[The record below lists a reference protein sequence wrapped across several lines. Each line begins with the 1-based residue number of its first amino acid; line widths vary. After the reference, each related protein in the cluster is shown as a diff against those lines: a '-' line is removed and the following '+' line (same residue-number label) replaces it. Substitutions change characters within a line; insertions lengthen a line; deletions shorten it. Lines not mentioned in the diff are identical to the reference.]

1 MPITYI
7 IIGVAILLVIILFI
21 LGYVSAK
28 PNEAI
33 VITGLGKPRTLIGRS
48 GFMIP
53 FLEKRSYISI
63 EQFSTD
69 VQTTDFVPTL
79 DFINVKADAVVKVKV
94 GVSEP
99 LLNAAAQNFLNW
111 KTSDISSSIQDVLE
125 GNLREIIGQME
136 LRDMVNNRQAFA
148 EKVQSNAAPD
158 LAKMGLEI
166 IAFTVQSFTDDND
179 VIKNLGIDNI
189 VTIQKDAA
197 NARAKAEREQ
207 AEVRAREDQA
217 ANDARVAADLEI
229 AKKKNELAIEQA
241 NLKRQSDVQLAQANA
256 AYGIEEQAQRKE
268 IERATAEA
276 NIVKQQKEAEVK
288 AEEVKVREQELSA
301 TIRKQAEA
309 EKYARQQAA
318 EADLIERQRKAE
330 AELYETQREA
340 EAQKARAEAAKY
352 AAEQEAAGIEAKG
365 RAEAEAIRLKL
376 EAEADGLSK
385 KADAMAKFNDAAV
398 TEMVVNVLP
407 EIAKNIATPLEKV
420 DKITMYGEGN
430 ASKLVGDLMTTM
442 DKTTEG
448 LGINVR
454 DLITATL
461 TGRAMSNGLTTA
473 QELGASG
480 ASQPIPTEAVEEIVV
495 EEPKTES
502 AKDVATT
509 PILKE
514 KQVLQKVVETD
525 QTVDASAT
533 EVADTTETDFTYR
546 LSSDEKDREL

>member
-1 MPITYI
+1 MDFGFDILAIMIPII
-7 IIGVAILLVIILFI
+7 VVVLFVLLFVF
-21 LGYVSAK
+21 GYVSAK

-53 FLEKRSYISI
+53 FIEKRSYISI

-94 GVSEP
+94 GVSDE

-111 KTSDISSSIQDVLE
+111 KTADISASIQDVLE

-207 AEVRAREDQA
+207 AEVRAREDKA

-229 AKKKNELAIEQA
+229 AKKQNELAIEQA
-241 NLKRQSDVQLAQANA
+241 NLKRRSDVQLAQANA

-318 EADLIERQRKAE
+318 EADLIERQRKRKAE

-376 EAEADGLSK
+376 EAEAEGLSK

-407 EIAKNIATPLEKV
+407 EIAKNIAAPLGNV

-430 ASKLVGDLMTTM
+430 ASKMVGDLMTTM

-448 LGINVR
+448 LGLNVR
-454 DLITATL
+454 DLISATL
-461 TGRAMSNGLTTA
+461 TGRAMSTGLLTA
-473 QELGASG
+473 QE
-480 ASQPIPTEAVEEIVV
+480 TKEVEG
-495 EEPKTES
+495 
-502 AKDVATT
+502 D
-509 PILKE
+509 KE
-514 KQVLQKVVETD
+514 K
-525 QTVDASAT
+525 
-533 EVADTTETDFTYR
+533 
-546 LSSDEKDREL
+546 

>member
-1 MPITYI
+1 M
-7 IIGVAILLVIILFI
+7 
-21 LGYVSAK
+21 
-28 PNEAI
+28 
-33 VITGLGKPRTLIGRS
+33 
-48 GFMIP
+48 
-53 FLEKRSYISI
+53 
-63 EQFSTD
+63 
-69 VQTTDFVPTL
+69 QTTDFVPTL

-94 GVSEP
+94 GVSDE

-111 KTSDISSSIQDVLE
+111 KTADISASIQDVLE

-207 AEVRAREDQA
+207 AEVRAREDKA

-229 AKKKNELAIEQA
+229 AKKQNELAIEQA

-376 EAEADGLSK
+376 EAEAEGLSK

-407 EIAKNIATPLEKV
+407 EIAKNIAAPLGNV

-430 ASKLVGDLMTTM
+430 TSKMVGDLMTTM

-448 LGINVR
+448 LGLNVR
-454 DLITATL
+454 DLISATL
-461 TGRAMSNGLTTA
+461 TGRAMSTGLLTA
-473 QELGASG
+473 QE
-480 ASQPIPTEAVEEIVV
+480 TKEAEG
-495 EEPKTES
+495 
-502 AKDVATT
+502 D
-509 PILKE
+509 KE
-514 KQVLQKVVETD
+514 K
-525 QTVDASAT
+525 
-533 EVADTTETDFTYR
+533 
-546 LSSDEKDREL
+546 

>member
-1 MPITYI
+1 
-7 IIGVAILLVIILFI
+7 
-21 LGYVSAK
+21 
-28 PNEAI
+28 
-33 VITGLGKPRTLIGRS
+33 
-48 GFMIP
+48 
-53 FLEKRSYISI
+53 ISI

-69 VQTTDFVPTL
+69 VQITDFVPTL

-94 GVSEP
+94 GISDE

-111 KTSDISSSIQDVLE
+111 KTADISASIQDVLE

-207 AEVRAREDQA
+207 AEVRAREDKA

-229 AKKKNELAIEQA
+229 AKKQNELAIEQA

-376 EAEADGLSK
+376 EAEAEGLSK

-407 EIAKNIATPLEKV
+407 EIAKNIAAPLGNV

-430 ASKLVGDLMTTM
+430 ASKMVGDLMTTM

-448 LGINVR
+448 LG
-454 DLITATL
+454 
-461 TGRAMSNGLTTA
+461 
-473 QELGASG
+473 
-480 ASQPIPTEAVEEIVV
+480 
-495 EEPKTES
+495 
-502 AKDVATT
+502 
-509 PILKE
+509 
-514 KQVLQKVVETD
+514 
-525 QTVDASAT
+525 
-533 EVADTTETDFTYR
+533 
-546 LSSDEKDREL
+546 

>member
-1 MPITYI
+1 
-7 IIGVAILLVIILFI
+7 
-21 LGYVSAK
+21 
-28 PNEAI
+28 
-33 VITGLGKPRTLIGRS
+33 
-48 GFMIP
+48 
-53 FLEKRSYISI
+53 
-63 EQFSTD
+63 
-69 VQTTDFVPTL
+69 
-79 DFINVKADAVVKVKV
+79 
-94 GVSEP
+94 
-99 LLNAAAQNFLNW
+99 
-111 KTSDISSSIQDVLE
+111 
-125 GNLREIIGQME
+125 
-136 LRDMVNNRQAFA
+136 MVNNRQAFA

-207 AEVRAREDQA
+207 AEVRAREDKA

-229 AKKKNELAIEQA
+229 AKKQNELAIEQA

-376 EAEADGLSK
+376 EAEAEGLSK

-407 EIAKNIATPLEKV
+407 EIAKNIAAPLGNV

-430 ASKLVGDLMTTM
+430 ASKMVGDLMTTM

-448 LGINVR
+448 LGLNVR
-454 DLITATL
+454 DLISATL
-461 TGRAMSNGLTTA
+461 TGRAMSTGLLTA
-473 QELGASG
+473 QE
-480 ASQPIPTEAVEEIVV
+480 TKEAEG
-495 EEPKTES
+495 
-502 AKDVATT
+502 D
-509 PILKE
+509 KE
-514 KQVLQKVVETD
+514 K
-525 QTVDASAT
+525 
-533 EVADTTETDFTYR
+533 
-546 LSSDEKDREL
+546 

>member
-1 MPITYI
+1 MDFGFDILAIMIPII
-7 IIGVAILLVIILFI
+7 VVVLFVLLFVF
-21 LGYVSAK
+21 GYVSAK

-53 FLEKRSYISI
+53 FIEKRSYISI

-94 GVSEP
+94 GVSDE

-111 KTSDISSSIQDVLE
+111 KTADISASIQDVLE

-166 IAFTVQSFTDDND
+166 IAFTVQSFIDDND

-207 AEVRAREDQA
+207 AEVRAREDKA

-229 AKKKNELAIEQA
+229 AKKQNELAIEQA

-376 EAEADGLSK
+376 EAEAEGLSK

-407 EIAKNIATPLEKV
+407 EIAKNIAAPLGNV

-430 ASKLVGDLMTTM
+430 ASKMVGDLMTTM

-448 LGINVR
+448 LGLNVR
-454 DLITATL
+454 DLISATL
-461 TGRAMSNGLTTA
+461 TGRAMSTGLLAA
-473 QELGASG
+473 QE
-480 ASQPIPTEAVEEIVV
+480 TKEAEG
-495 EEPKTES
+495 
-502 AKDVATT
+502 D
-509 PILKE
+509 KE
-514 KQVLQKVVETD
+514 K
-525 QTVDASAT
+525 
-533 EVADTTETDFTYR
+533 
-546 LSSDEKDREL
+546 

>member
-1 MPITYI
+1 MDFGFDILAIMIPII
-7 IIGVAILLVIILFI
+7 VVVLFVLLFVF
-21 LGYVSAK
+21 GYVSAK

-53 FLEKRSYISI
+53 FIEKRSYISI

-94 GVSEP
+94 GISDE

-111 KTSDISSSIQDVLE
+111 KTADISASIQDVLE

-207 AEVRAREDQA
+207 AEVRAREDKA

-229 AKKKNELAIEQA
+229 AKKQNELAIEQA

-318 EADLIERQRKAE
+318 EA
-330 AELYETQREA
+330 ELYETQREA

-376 EAEADGLSK
+376 EAEAEGLSK

-407 EIAKNIATPLEKV
+407 EIAKNIAAPLGNV

-430 ASKLVGDLMTTM
+430 ASKMVGDLMTTM

-448 LGINVR
+448 LGLNVR
-454 DLITATL
+454 DLISATL
-461 TGRAMSNGLTTA
+461 TGRAMSTGLLTA
-473 QELGASG
+473 QE
-480 ASQPIPTEAVEEIVV
+480 TKEAEGD
-495 EEPKTES
+495 K
-502 AKDVATT
+502 
-509 PILKE
+509 
-514 KQVLQKVVETD
+514 
-525 QTVDASAT
+525 
-533 EVADTTETDFTYR
+533 
-546 LSSDEKDREL
+546 

>member
-1 MPITYI
+1 MTPLI
-7 IIGVAILLVIILFI
+7 ILGAIIVIAIILLFI

-94 GVSEP
+94 GVTDE

-111 KTSDISSSIQDVLE
+111 KTEAISASIQDVLE

-166 IAFTVQSFTDDND
+166 IAFTVQSFIDDND
-179 VIKNLGIDNI
+179 VIRNLGIDNI

-207 AEVRAREDQA
+207 AEVKAQEDKA
-217 ANDARVAADLEI
+217 ANDARVIADLEI
-229 AKKKNELAIEQA
+229 ARKQNELAIEKA
-241 NLKRQSDVQLAQANA
+241 NLKRQSDIQKAQADA
-256 AYGIEEQAQRKE
+256 AYDIEAQNQRKE
-268 IERATAEA
+268 TERVTAEA

-288 AEEVKVREQELSA
+288 TEEVKVREQELSA
-301 TIRKQAEA
+301 QIRKQAEA

-318 EADLIERQRKAE
+318 EADLIERQKKAE
-330 AELYETQREA
+330 ADLYETQKDA
-340 EAQKARAEAAKY
+340 DAQKARAEAAKF

-376 EAEADGLSK
+376 EAEAEGLSK

-398 TEMVVNVLP
+398 MEMIVNVLP
-407 EIAKNIATPLEKV
+407 EVAKNIATPLNNV

-430 ASKLVGDLMTTM
+430 ASKMVGDLMTTM
-442 DKTTEG
+442 EKTSEG
-448 LGINVR
+448 LGLNVR
-454 DLITATL
+454 DLISATL
-461 TGRAMSNGLTTA
+461 TGRAMGTA
-473 QELGASG
+473 IADS
-480 ASQPIPTEAVEEIVV
+480 
-495 EEPKTES
+495 
-502 AKDVATT
+502 D
-509 PILKE
+509 KE
-514 KQVLQKVVETD
+514 KAQVIE
-525 QTVDASAT
+525 AE
-533 EVADTTETDFTYR
+533 EV
-546 LSSDEKDREL
+546 K